1 MSTIQIYIPRI
12 LGSVKKSEIRDV
24 FIHMDIGTVKDIDMR
39 YKMNENRHPYYY
51 AFIDIQLFG
60 TVRANTFKSSLNTH
74 GMLRLLYDEEAAQ
87 YWEIRLHVEKKNR
100 NNAPHINRTT
110 VPFYRYCTLG
120 GNANSKLHESTCH
133 NQEIREYKQYN
144 MWETG
149 FDLLV

>member
-1 MSTIQIYIPRI
+1 MSSVQIYIPRI
-12 LGSVKKSEIRDV
+12 LGSVKKSEIRDI

-100 NNAPHINRTT
+100 NNAPYINRTT

-120 GNANSKLHESTCH
+120 GNVTKI
-133 NQEIREYKQYN
+133 QENTSPVEEISDYKEYN
-144 MWETG
+144 MWDTG
-149 FDLLV
+149 FNILV